1 VNGQTL
7 EVYEIFKKSIAE
19 DEARKIITYI
29 EDAKDKEITTA
40 VEKKIEHLSTKEDL
54 ARLDT
59 KVSDTKS
66 DIIKWMFI
74 FWLGQI
80 GATIGIIL
88 LFIKS

>member
-1 VNGQTL
+1 MNGQTL

-19 DEARKIITYI
+19 DEARKIIVYI
-29 EDAKDKEITTA
+29 EDAKDKEITAT
-40 VEKKIEHLSTKEDL
+40 VEKKIEHLATKEDL
-54 ARLDT
+54 A
-59 KVSDTKS
+59 KS
-66 DIIKWMFI
+66 NSENIKWMFI

>member
-19 DEARKIITYI
+19 DEARKIIVYI
-29 EDAKDKEITTA
+29 EDAKDKEITAT
-40 VEKKIEHLSTKEDL
+40 VEKKIEHLATKEDL
-54 ARLDT
+54 A
-59 KVSDTKS
+59 KS
-66 DIIKWMFI
+66 NSENIKWMFI